1 MPFSL
6 IPDQIF
12 ERYSN
17 ITPAMLTKR
26 GIKLLLCDL
35 DYTLAPRSVAVPD
48 DALRRWLDDLHAA
61 GITVMILSNNRSG
74 ERVNTFCKNLGIPY
88 VGHAGKPGRRGYR
101 EAMQKAGVTATQTAM
116 LGDKLLTD
124 VLGAK
129 RSNVL
134 ALMVEPLGGP
144 VGAWNHVLH
153 LLQRPFKFISKK
165 RSKWVDKSSD
175 L

>member
-1 MPFSL
+1 MSFSL
-6 IPDQIF
+6 IPDRVYD
-12 ERYSN
+12 RYSD
-17 ITPAMLTKR
+17 ISAKMLSDK

-35 DYTLAPRSVAVPD
+35 DYTLAPRSVPVPD
-48 DALRRWLDDLHAA
+48 NALQRWLGEMDAA

-74 ERVNTFCKNLGIPY
+74 RRVTTFCAPLGIPY
-88 VGHAGKPGRRGYR
+88 VGHAGKPSRRGYR
-101 EAMQKAGVTATQTAM
+101 EAMDKAGVSVNETAM

-129 RSNVL
+129 RSGIL

-153 LLQRPFKFISKK
+153 LLQRPFKFISK
-165 RSKWVDKSSD
+165 RRNRHEQI
-175 L
+175 